1 MVEMIVIM
9 KEWPVPEGHSVAH
22 EGTAGKARAQAAIE
36 AWTDAGSGPG
46 TEALMHENRRME
58 AAESSHAASPDA
70 AVESAHSTTDTHATA
85 HSSAHARRRRRGK
98 SDGSDTEY
106 DSGQQGLQVRP

>member
-1 MVEMIVIM
+1 
-9 KEWPVPEGHSVAH
+9 
-22 EGTAGKARAQAAIE
+22 
-36 AWTDAGSGPG
+36 
-46 TEALMHENRRME
+46 MHENRRME

-70 AVESAHSTTDTHATA
+70 AVESA